1 MAFVLDASV
10 AGPWAL
16 ADEPSEAANRIATRL
31 LIEEAIVPPLWW
43 YEVRN
48 LLVVCER
55 RGRIEQ
61 ADSDYFL
68 ARLDKYPIRIDP
80 EIARDETLVLARK
93 HQLTIYDAAYLEL
106 AIRSSA
112 SLATLDSALEAAAR
126 AEGIEIVA

>member
-16 ADEPSEAANRIATRL
+16 ADEPSEAANRIAAKL

-55 RGRIEQ
+55 RGRIKKS
-61 ADSDYFL
+61 DSDYFL
-68 ARLDKYPIRIDP
+68 ARLDRYPIRIDP
-80 EIARDETLVLARK
+80 EIAKDETLVLARK

-106 AIRSSA
+106 AIRSSV
-112 SLATLDSALEAAAR
+112 SLATLDRALEAAAI
-126 AEGIEIVA
+126 AEGVEIVA

>member
-31 LIEEAIVPPLWW
+31 LIEEAIGPPLWW

-48 LLVVCER
+48 LLVICER

>member
-48 LLVVCER
+48 LLVICER

>member
-16 ADEPSEAANRIATRL
+16 ADEPSEAANRIAAKL

-55 RGRIEQ
+55 RGRIKKS
-61 ADSDYFL
+61 DSDYFL
-68 ARLDKYPIRIDP
+68 ARLDRYPIRIDP

-93 HQLTIYDAAYLEL
+93 HQLTIYEAAYLEL
-106 AIRSSA
+106 AIRSSV
-112 SLATLDSALEAAAR
+112 SLATLDRALEAAAI
-126 AEGIEIVA
+126 AEGVEIVA

>member
-31 LIEEAIVPPLWW
+31 FTEEAIVPPLWW

-55 RGRIEQ
+55 RGRIQ
-61 ADSDYFL
+61 QSDSNYFL
-68 ARLDKYPIRIDP
+68 ARLDRYPIKIDP

-106 AIRSSA
+106 AVRSSVP
-112 SLATLDSALEAAAR
+112 LATLDRALEAAAR
-126 AEGIEIVA
+126 AEGIEIVS

>member
-55 RGRIEQ
+55 RGRIQ
-61 ADSDYFL
+61 QSDSDYFL
-68 ARLDKYPIRIDP
+68 TRLDKYPIKIDP

-93 HQLTIYDAAYLEL
+93 HRLTIYDAAYIEL
-106 AIRSSA
+106 AVRSSVP
-112 SLATLDSALEAAAR
+112 LATLDRALEAAAR

>member
-16 ADEPSEAANRIATRL
+16 ADEPSEAASRIATRL
-31 LIEEAIVPPLWW
+31 FIEEAIAPPLWW

-55 RGRIEQ
+55 RGRIEKS
-61 ADSDYFL
+61 DSDYFL
-68 ARLDKYPIRIDP
+68 ARLDSYPIKIDS
-80 EIARDETLVLARK
+80 EIARDETLELARK

-106 AIRSSA
+106 AIRSSVP
-112 SLATLDSALEAAAR
+112 LATLDRALEAAAI
-126 AEGIEIVA
+126 AEGIKIVA